1 MSIVIW
7 ILTFLL
13 VITSLFLV
21 LIVLAQK
28 AKSDGGMG
36 SAIGG
41 GAAEAAFGAETNTVL
56 SKSTIYASIA
66 FFVLSLV
73 LYLAR
78 LNQSHHG
85 VAGSALPTIP
95 VSTAPVLPPA
105 GAPAPA
111 APAPGVAV
119 PAPAAPSAAT
129 PAPAAPA
136 ATTTPAP
143 ATAPAAKP

>member
-78 LNQSHHG
+78 LDQSHHTA
-85 VAGSALPTIP
+85 AGAALPTIP

-105 GAPAPA
+105 GATPAPSVPIPATPVAPA
-111 APAPGVAV
+111 A
-119 PAPAAPSAAT
+119 APSTAT
-129 PAPAAPA
+129 PAPAAN
-136 ATTTPAP
+136 TTPAP
-143 ATAPAAKP
+143 APAAKP

>member
-7 ILTFLL
+7 ILTFFL
-13 VITSLFLV
+13 VLTSLFLI

-66 FFVLSLV
+66 FFVLSFI
-73 LYLAR
+73 LYLAH
-78 LNQSHHG
+78 LNQSHRG
-85 VAGSALPTIP
+85 PSGSALPTIP
-95 VSTAPVLPPA
+95 VSSAPVLPPA
-105 GAPAPA
+105 GAQ
-111 APAPGVAV
+111 PAPGIAV
-119 PAPAAPSAAT
+119 PMTPAPT
-129 PAPAAPA
+129 PAPASG
-136 ATTTPAP
+136 TTTPAP
-143 ATAPAAKP
+143 ATLPVPAPAPAAKP

>member
-85 VAGSALPTIP
+85 VAGAALPTIP

-111 APAPGVAV
+111 APAPGVAI
-119 PAPAAPSAAT
+119 PSTAT
-129 PAPAAPA
+129 PAPTAPA

-143 ATAPAAKP
+143 APAPAAKP

>member
-78 LNQSHHG
+78 LDQSHRG

-105 GAPAPA
+105 GAQPAP
-111 APAPGVAV
+111 APAPGVV
-119 PAPAAPSAAT
+119 IPAAPAAAAPSAAT
-129 PAPAAPA
+129 PAPAS
-136 ATTTPAP
+136 
-143 ATAPAAKP
+143 APAAKP

>member
-66 FFVLSLV
+66 FFVLSLI

-78 LNQSHHG
+78 LDQAHHG

-105 GAPAPA
+105 GAPA
-111 APAPGVAV
+111 APAPSVAI
-119 PAPAAPSAAT
+119 PAT
-129 PAPAAPA
+129 PAASTA
-136 ATTTPAP
+136 AP
-143 ATAPAAKP
+143 ATAPAATPTPAPAPAAKP